1 MEYWML
7 DEKHAWNAN
16 IMYVPSNGT
25 IKSQSC
31 KLAID
36 RPLVTETNVHLKVQV
51 QSLMYT
57 SCIDY
62 LFIKVTEG
70 LARTPDEQ
78 LLYRPPLPSL
88 SLPLSLSLSLC
99 WHVYRL
105 FTGLAN
111 P

>member
-1 MEYWML
+1 MGYGML
-7 DEKHAWNAN
+7 DKKHAWNAN
-16 IMYVPSNGT
+16 IMYMPSNRT
-25 IKSQSC
+25 IKSHSC

-36 RPLVTETNVHLKVQV
+36 RPLVIETNVHLKVQV

-70 LARTPDEQ
+70 LARTPEEQ
-78 LLYRPPLPSL
+78 LLHPPPL
-88 SLPLSLSLSLC
+88 LSLSLSLC
-99 WHVYRL
+99 WHVYKL